1 MRTRSKAATLSLL
14 SMGIGQLYNK
24 QWMKGLLLLLAEGG
38 GLAALPEWKK
48 GLLMLIYLG
57 EQPSRLVD
65 GNFVP
70 GDHSIFM
77 MVQGLL
83 TVFAFLLFA
92 ALYGWNVR
100 DAYRIGKLRESGAR
114 APRFAESLK
123 RLGEEGYP
131 FILMSPAFLLTLLF
145 TILPIVFGVLIAF
158 TNYSGPNH
166 LPPRHL
172 VDWVGLQTFKDLLT
186 LGNWSG
192 TFVKVGLWTVV
203 WAVLATVS
211 TFFFGLFVA
220 VLVQYPTVRY
230 KKLWRTIFIVP
241 YAVPG
246 FVSIL
251 IMRNFF
257 NGSFGPL
264 NQYLKAVG
272 LPAMEW
278 LSDPNLAKVTVLL
291 VNLWLAFPY
300 FMFMMTGVM
309 SGISK
314 DLYEAAEVDGAS
326 RALQFFSITLP
337 MVLYSTAPLLI
348 MNFAFN
354 FTNFNLIY
362 LLTEGNPVNNV
373 LKFAGETDILLSWI
387 FKLTLEQN
395 QFNLASAVSILV
407 FIVIATFSVI
417 QFRFTKAQKERDLV
431 Q

>member
-1 MRTRSKAATLSLL
+1 MRTRTIAALLSLL
-14 SMGIGQLYNK
+14 GMGIGQFYNR
-24 QWMKGLLLLLAEGG
+24 QWMKGLLLLLVECGC
-38 GLAALPEWKK
+38 LIALPAWKK
-48 GLLMLIYLG
+48 GIRMLIHLG

-65 GNFVP
+65 GQFMP

-83 TVFAFLLFA
+83 TAFGLLLM
-92 ALYGWNVR
+92 ALLYAWNVR
-100 DAYRIGKLRESGAR
+100 DAFLFGRLRESGVR
-114 APRFAESLK
+114 VPSFRESLK

-131 FILMSPAFLLTLLF
+131 FLLMSPAFMITLLF
-145 TILPIVFGVLIAF
+145 TMLPIAFGVLVAF
-158 TNYSGPNH
+158 TNYAGPNH

-172 VDWVGLQTFKDLLT
+172 VDWVGFQTFKDLLT
-186 LGNWSG
+186 LGSWSG
-192 TFVKVGLWTVV
+192 TFVSVGLWTIV
-203 WAVLATVS
+203 WAVLATGS

-220 VLVQYPTVRY
+220 VVVQHPAVRF

-251 IMRNFF
+251 IMRNLF

-264 NQYLKAVG
+264 NQYLQFFG

-278 LSDPNLAKVTVLL
+278 LSDPMLAKFTVLL

-314 DLYEAAEVDGAS
+314 DLYEAAEVDGAG
-326 RALQFFSITLP
+326 RPRQFVSITLP
-337 MVLYSTAPLLI
+337 MVLLSTAPLLI

-362 LLTEGNPVNNV
+362 LLTEGNPVNNA

-407 FIVIATFSVI
+407 FIVIASFSIV
-417 QFRFTKAQKERDLV
+417 QFRFTRAQKERDLV